1 MHPAAHP
8 GLRPRPGDRDADPD
22 RVLFGLGFADGT
34 RNQNS
39 FLRPASKRAD
49 RRRRRV
55 PHCVLRHENATR
67 VRIVVADSKIHIL
80 GAFSNI
86 QVARDAVCALIM
98 GAPPGKVYNNM
109 KTVSARMGARS

>member
-1 MHPAAHP
+1 MTTNPA
-8 GLRPRPGDRDADPD
+8 
-22 RVLFGLGFADGT
+22 VC
-34 RNQNS
+34 
-39 FLRPASKRAD
+39 ASYSQGGKTKNAI
-49 RRRRRV
+49 
-55 PHCVLRHENATR
+55 ENATR